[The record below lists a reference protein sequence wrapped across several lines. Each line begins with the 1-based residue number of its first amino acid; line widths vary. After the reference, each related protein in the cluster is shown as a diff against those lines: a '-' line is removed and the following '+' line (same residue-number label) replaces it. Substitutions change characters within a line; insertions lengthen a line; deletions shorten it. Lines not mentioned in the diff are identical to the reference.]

1 MQLRNFGV
9 GWGEGSVFCEGGRFL
24 VFFLKCFKKELQSF
38 GVVLVQ
44 INTWAQIPT
53 PVYISD
59 QLNMF
64 WRNGVCFFVFFSCCF
79 DFFVL
84 FYGHLL
90 LIEILKSLLF
100 HAPTRQV
107 FPSSCTSL
115 FTSQPQLWVSEDLAR
130 MPSFDYW
137 FGFGRFLA
145 LFVETCST
153 TPRGV
158 GIRKWRCFIIQTYL
172 WFFGWY
178 SDGHHNQQSALQL

>member
-1 MQLRNFGV
+1 MGLV
-9 GWGEGSVFCEGGRFL
+9 GGRGVAF
-24 VFFLKCFKKELQSF
+24 VEEGDFFFFLKCFKKDLQSF

-64 WRNGVCFFVFFSCCF
+64 WSSGVCFFVFFSCCF

-90 LIEILKSLLF
+90 LIEIFKSLLF
-100 HAPTRQV
+100 HAPTRQA
-107 FPSSCTSL
+107 FSSSCTSL

-130 MPSFDYW
+130 MPFFGCW
-137 FGFGRFLA
+137 FGFGVF
-145 LFVETCST
+145 FST
-153 TPRGV
+153 FCLNMHYNSQRGWNEEM
-158 GIRKWRCFIIQTYL
+158 KMLHNPNLC
-172 WFFGWY
+172 FFGWC
-178 SDGHHNQQSALQL
+178 SDGHHNQQAALQL

>member
-9 GWGEGSVFCEGGRFL
+9 GWGEGSVFCGGGRGD
-24 VFFLKCFKKELQSF
+24 FFFFSLKCFKKELQSF

-53 PVYISD
+53 LVYISD

-64 WRNGVCFFVFFSCCF
+64 WSGGVCFFFFSSCF

-90 LIEILKSLLF
+90 LVEVFKSLLF

-107 FPSSCTSL
+107 FSSSCTSL

-130 MPSFDYW
+130 MPFFGYW
-137 FGFGRFLA
+137 FGFGVFLSTFCLNMQYNSQRGWSEEIKMLHNPD
-145 LFVETCST
+145 LFVFLWLVQRW
-153 TPRGV
+153 TP
-158 GIRKWRCFIIQTYL
+158 
-172 WFFGWY
+172 
-178 SDGHHNQQSALQL
+178 